1 MSDIQ
6 TGFPTHLS
14 TRVQLR
20 PGEEL
25 RLVDYAAPD
34 SDVRLDALV
43 IEKNHETADIKYSPK
58 DGSLE
63 ATVYFAAKEGEEKKQ
78 VKRIVSFGPD
88 ARTKLHDLQYWEG
101 GALKIKGDRI
111 SANQFEESRFWE
123 NGTSEKAHLLF
134 QKTTEPGQPQWIIKR
149 EQDFFLN
156 GATSRLIVRQP
167 DNTLITDEYNRD
179 HVLVSHEVLDSTE
192 TNRKIEQFL
201 DDGKTLK
208 LRISQTWDCTIESFA
223 DGKLVEKKEFSIGY
237 STYTDTLY
245 GVKGNPSEI
254 RSWTLKDSNNP

>member
-78 VKRIVSFGPD
+78 VKRIVSFGGCPD
-88 ARTKLHDLQYWEG
+88 EAPRPAVLGRRCPEEM
-101 GALKIKGDRI
+101 KGDRI

-223 DGKLVEKKEFSIGY
+223 DGKLVEKKTSRLGTRI
-237 STYTDTLY
+237 TPTLC
-245 GVKGNPSEI
+245 
-254 RSWTLKDSNNP
+254 TA